1 MVAKFWG
8 QTYKV
13 RIRWWWHAEVDQLHY
28 LQCTYNPLLRTCVIE
43 CWWRWWWY
51 EDGGDYDDY
60 GDDVQVPC
68 QLCDGIAG
76 TITAHLTPRK
86 RPHRFVPLMVVFV
99 VMIMFWDL
107 LWSSPYTSSYCWLPP
122 VWLEWGPQRRDTS
135 RLPELPLFLMLA
147 IIINIITTS
156 TNINIVVTLM
166 NTNIITIKNIFVTFV
181 NNIFAIISTI
191 THQIFRPK
199 IWSIHPW

>member
-1 MVAKFWG
+1 MMVAKFWG

-28 LQCTYNPLLRTCVIE
+28 LQCTYNPLIRTCVIE
-43 CWWRWWWY
+43 CWWPWWWY
-51 EDGGDYDDY
+51 EDGGDYDDS

-107 LWSSPYTSSYCWLPP
+107 LWSSPC
-122 VWLEWGPQRRDTS
+122 
-135 RLPELPLFLMLA
+135 
-147 IIINIITTS
+147 TS
-156 TNINIVVTLM
+156 TCMIGVGTPEARHLKVTGAPSFPDVS
-166 NTNIITIKNIFVTFV
+166 N
-181 NNIFAIISTI
+181 
-191 THQIFRPK
+191 H
-199 IWSIHPW
+199 H